1 MTSCIVL
8 SHGKVAQAL
17 VDASK
22 KIIGECSHL
31 YAVSC
36 EGLNPKTLYEKLT
49 HLIESEELKD
59 GLFILVGLHGG
70 SCWNVAAKVVQ
81 NKDKVELISG
91 LNLSIVLS
99 FITKRDQYS
108 FEELGEVLM
117 RNGVRGISKFNSKIK

>member
-1 MTSCIVL
+1 MVACIVL

-36 EGLNPKTLYEKLT
+36 EGLNPKTLYEEVT
-49 HLIESEELKD
+49 RLIESEDLND
-59 GLFILVGLHGG
+59 GLFIVVGLRGG

-81 NKDKVELISG
+81 NREKVELISG
-91 LNLSIVLS
+91 LNLPMVLS
-99 FITKRDQYS
+99 FITKRNQYS

-117 RNGVRGISKFNSKIK
+117 RDGIRGISKFNSKSK